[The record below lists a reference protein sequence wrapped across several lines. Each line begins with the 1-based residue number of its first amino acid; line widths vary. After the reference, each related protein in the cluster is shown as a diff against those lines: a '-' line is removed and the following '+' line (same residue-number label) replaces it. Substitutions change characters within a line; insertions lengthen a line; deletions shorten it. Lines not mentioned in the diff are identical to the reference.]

1 MRRIDASPTAS
12 FLLRWKRLQRRP
24 LEAVRARKIGFQID
38 PRMKSVLT
46 ISRWV
51 DALWGYDVFIA
62 HRRADAAAYARA
74 VYDRLMNEKI
84 SCFIDQVEYGTG
96 DSLLVATRRHV
107 TKSTIL
113 FLVGSPD
120 LQIVR
125 SPIDWVEQ
133 EIQAYLTSH
142 HKDPKVIVVD
152 FGSTIANTLAHKTV
166 PASPHQ
172 IFERLRPFLRIP
184 EDLSSLSKPPSEEVL
199 SAVRKKLDGRRRERT
214 RLWFFEG
221 AAAILMI
228 LLIISVLLGL
238 SSERQRRH
246 AEAGKLVGDARANLA
261 SHPATQTAILQAR
274 AALLLNNSVE
284 ARNVSSEIMSK
295 LARPVA
301 AITIGPRDGGAL
313 LATLIPDGTL
323 IFETSRHK
331 AVVSVD
337 KRWNVSSKATL
348 APSNACGS
356 HIHSANGQRIACT
369 VDRHVRIRS
378 TFSDTLLF
386 DHEIS
391 SFSSQTKISLD
402 YLGNYLAIADE
413 HQVATI
419 ETRTGIIRK
428 VPLPSEG
435 WPPSKM
441 SVSSDGRYV
450 ALAPSSI
457 SIGAKTPA
465 FIVDMHS
472 GGHHLATEKQ
482 SGIAAIAFALN
493 SNVLAIGAGD
503 GHIDLFNPK
512 TNRVDFQFQSLPS
525 LRSLVFSNDGRFLAA
540 GAPGGAAV
548 YSHATGSELAKAS
561 TGGPIYDITF
571 DSTDTH
577 LVTAGSEANELSG
590 LVIIWN
596 LLGSADFSSAFNMSS
611 DEVLAIGFDA
621 DNHLLQS
628 TVAGMRSVDL
638 KTGDSKSYSLDPEYD
653 ANDILAGVGGHKA
666 LLLGHNVFSNTY
678 AVRDLAGTPI
688 GPEFRANT
696 IATTPD
702 GKAIAALGYR
712 SYDANKVPRD
722 ENKSDAWIG
731 IWRESQRE
739 IRRVATP
746 EDVDSIA
753 IDSAGQYVVVTSA
766 DRRKATSGIR
776 VYSGND
782 LTPISSAK
790 GRSPGILVAV
800 APDGRTVV
808 SADGNKVSLH
818 QLPDLKT
825 LKSIETFGVVQSV
838 TFSSSGAHFSV
849 IDDSGTIAVYHTDG
863 RLSVSRRLF
872 FDGSNRRAMAFSLDD
887 EFVAVLTSVSGV
899 ETLKL
904 IPLPSMGIDKQL
916 CERILEKPTVTAWGI
931 IVPSDPPPRPCENQP
946 LRLHLSTG
954 ME

>member
-1 MRRIDASPTAS
+1 M
-12 FLLRWKRLQRRP
+12 
-24 LEAVRARKIGFQID
+24 
-38 PRMKSVLT
+38 
-46 ISRWV
+46 
-51 DALWGYDVFIA
+51 
-62 HRRADAAAYARA
+62 
-74 VYDRLMNEKI
+74 
-84 SCFIDQVEYGTG
+84 
-96 DSLLVATRRHV
+96 
-107 TKSTIL
+107 
-113 FLVGSPD
+113 
-120 LQIVR
+120 
-125 SPIDWVEQ
+125 
-133 EIQAYLTSH
+133 
-142 HKDPKVIVVD
+142 
-152 FGSTIANTLAHKTV
+152 
-166 PASPHQ
+166 
-172 IFERLRPFLRIP
+172 
-184 EDLSSLSKPPSEEVL
+184 
-199 SAVRKKLDGRRRERT
+199 
-214 RLWFFEG
+214 
-221 AAAILMI
+221 
-228 LLIISVLLGL
+228 
-238 SSERQRRH
+238 
-246 AEAGKLVGDARANLA
+246 
-261 SHPATQTAILQAR
+261 
-274 AALLLNNSVE
+274 
-284 ARNVSSEIMSK
+284 
-295 LARPVA
+295 
-301 AITIGPRDGGAL
+301 
-313 LATLIPDGTL
+313 
-323 IFETSRHK
+323 
-331 AVVSVD
+331 
-337 KRWNVSSKATL
+337 
-348 APSNACGS
+348 
-356 HIHSANGQRIACT
+356 
-369 VDRHVRIRS
+369 
-378 TFSDTLLF
+378 
-386 DHEIS
+386 
-391 SFSSQTKISLD
+391 
-402 YLGNYLAIADE
+402 
-413 HQVATI
+413 
-419 ETRTGIIRK
+419 
-428 VPLPSEG
+428 
-435 WPPSKM
+435 
-441 SVSSDGRYV
+441 
-450 ALAPSSI
+450 
-457 SIGAKTPA
+457 
-465 FIVDMHS
+465 
-472 GGHHLATEKQ
+472 
-482 SGIAAIAFALN
+482 
-493 SNVLAIGAGD
+493 
-503 GHIDLFNPK
+503 
-512 TNRVDFQFQSLPS
+512 
-525 LRSLVFSNDGRFLAA
+525 
-540 GAPGGAAV
+540 